1 MKKSGIVIILM
12 LIVVLAVLSGTT
24 FAFYSAGQ
32 VDFTFKITSETG
44 SVLSLVIGDKSTG
57 FSPAATN
64 PNVDNYEV
72 VTGDNGTYGVYCLKY
87 ISTSSTPINVKLYIT
102 GVNYKRNAY
111 NLDSNYVSYLNENLS
126 YGFLI
131 KDSNFNFSIDAKGE
145 PSTWI
150 KPSDGSDSISFTIDT
165 EHRTGYILC
174 FVKFDLS
181 EELFPETLSSTQIS
195 FTIGTEIIN
204 SAA

>member
-44 SVLSLVIGDKSTG
+44 SVLSLVIEDKSTG

-64 PNVDNYEV
+64 PNVDNYEAV
-72 VTGDNGTYGVYCLKY
+72 AGDNGTYGVYCLKY
-87 ISTSSTPINVKLYIT
+87 ISTSSTPINVKFYIT

-111 NLDSNYVSYLNENLS
+111 NLESNYVSYLNENLS

-131 KDSNFNFSIDAKGE
+131 KDSNFDFSTDAKGE

-150 KPSDGSDSISFTIDT
+150 KPSSNGTNYISIDNITNG
-165 EHRTGYILC
+165 TGYILC
-174 FVKFDLS
+174 FIKFDLS

-204 SAA
+204 SAS

>member
-64 PNVDNYEV
+64 PTVYNYEA

-111 NLDSNYVSYLNENLS
+111 NLDSNFVSYLNENLS

-131 KDSNFNFSIDAKGE
+131 KDSNFNFSTDVKGE

-150 KPSDGSDSISFTIDT
+150 KPSSGTNYISINNITNG
-165 EHRTGYILC
+165 TGYILC

-204 SAA
+204 SAS